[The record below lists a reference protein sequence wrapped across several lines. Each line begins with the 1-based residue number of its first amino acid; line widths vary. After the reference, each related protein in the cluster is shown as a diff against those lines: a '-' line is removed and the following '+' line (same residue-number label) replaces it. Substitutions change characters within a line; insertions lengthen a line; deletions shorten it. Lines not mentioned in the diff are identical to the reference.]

1 MADRIAHPS
10 RNLQAYSPLPQDVIP
25 NIMLGVE
32 SRQAFTRLARTCHS
46 FYAWSEPWLKSRKQ
60 AAELTRAPQWQA
72 KLPAWI
78 KTHSHHLHP
87 ADWKSLLRCPL
98 GTVYLPN
105 FSSAKF
111 DIIKNNAKP
120 MEPGVVSLSKID
132 NTVYLPYLDF
142 ILFSPRLVPDIDPD
156 LAQDASARLA
166 GSLSPALVGFEPK
179 GEAWQCDVLAGATA
193 WLKQNTATMDITA
206 RSMLLATL
214 SWAMTSVMVAQRSPA
229 LAVQLLEHGLVKS
242 HYIKTHCECWEDPLL
257 SALIEAT
264 ISCKPKP
271 GSDKAIAF
279 ISALHRTV
287 STLAQLNESLALVI
301 LVDKLKYIMKI
312 MVEKT
317 WTPGSAG
324 TALLQTLVQAVRDM
338 PEALANTK
346 KTLLDR
352 HFITEVEWEKVLV
365 ATQGTLG

>member
-1 MADRIAHPS
+1 MADRIAHAS

-25 NIMLGVE
+25 NIMLRVE
-32 SRQAFTRLARTCHS
+32 NRQAFTRLARTCHS

-60 AAELTRAPQWQA
+60 AAELTSAPKWQA

-98 GTVYLPN
+98 GKIDLPD
-105 FSSAKF
+105 FSSAEF
-111 DIIKNNAKP
+111 DILKSNARP
-120 MEPGVVSLSKID
+120 MEPGVLLSKID

-142 ILFSPRLVPDIDPD
+142 ILFSPRLAQDIDPG

-229 LAVQLLEHGLVKS
+229 LAVQLLEHGLVKG
-242 HYIKTHCECWEDPLL
+242 HYIKTHRECWEDPLL
-257 SALIEAT
+257 SALIEAA

-287 STLAQLNESLALVI
+287 SMLAQLNESLALAT
-301 LVDKLKYIMKI
+301 LVDKLRHILKI
-312 MVEKT
+312 MPEKT
-317 WTPGSAG
+317 WTPASAG
-324 TALLQTLVQAVRDM
+324 TSLLQALVQAVRDM
-338 PEALANTK
+338 PEALVNIK
-346 KTLLDR
+346 ETLLRR

-365 ATQGTLG
+365 ATQGTSD